1 MTYIPLSTRYDSM
14 RYNRCGRSGLRLPA
28 ISLGLWHN
36 FGGVDVL
43 ENCRAMLRRAFDLG
57 ITHFDLANNYGPP
70 YGSAEETFGQIFSKD
85 LKLYR
90 DELVISSKAGWDMW
104 PGPYGDFGSRKY
116 LVASLDQSLKRM
128 GLEYVDI
135 FYHHRPDPETPLE
148 ETMGA
153 LDFIVRSGRA
163 LYAGISM
170 YPPDL
175 TKKAARILRDLG
187 TPCLIHQP
195 NYSLFDRWVEE
206 GLLDVLTEEG
216 IGCIVFSPLEQGML
230 TNRYLKGIPTDSR
243 AGKPDTYLSQEDITD
258 DKLTKVR
265 ELNEIAQKRGQSM
278 AQMALAWVLRQP
290 AVTAALVGA
299 SRVSQ
304 IEDSVATLNNLD
316 FSAEELSTIERIL
329 QASDGL

>member
-1 MTYIPLSTRYDSM
+1 MTYIPSPTRYDAM
-14 RYNRCGRSGLRLPA
+14 RYNRCGRSGLKLPA

-36 FGGVDVL
+36 FGGVDVF
-43 ENCRAMLRRAFDLG
+43 ENSRAMIWRAFDLG

-70 YGSAEETFGQIFSKD
+70 YGSAEETFGRIFKKD
-85 LKLYR
+85 LLPYR

-104 PGPYGDFGSRKY
+104 PGPYGDYGSRKY
-116 LVASLDQSLKRM
+116 LVASLEQSLKRM

-153 LDFIVRSGRA
+153 LDHIVRSGRA

-170 YPPDL
+170 YPAEL
-175 TKKAARILRDLG
+175 TRQAVEILRRLG

-195 NYSLFDRWVEE
+195 NYSLFDRWVEVD
-206 GLLDVLTEEG
+206 LLDTLEREG
-216 IGCIVFSPLEQGML
+216 IGCIAFSPLDQGVL
-230 TNRYLKGIPTDSR
+230 TNRYLKGIPGDSR
-243 AGKPDTYLSQEDITD
+243 AGKPDTYLSREDVSD
-258 DKLTKVR
+258 EKVAR
-265 ELNEIAQKRGQSM
+265 VRRLNEIARKRGQSM

-290 AVTAALVGA
+290 AVTSALIGA

-304 IEDSVATLNNLD
+304 VEDSVATLNNLQ
-316 FSAEELSTIERIL
+316 FSQAELDEIETVL
-329 QASDGL
+329 KG